1 VRSASLALAA
11 LALIALGVPAVHAAT
26 PPPSHRTALRPA
38 APKAAAAVVVP
49 PGTDARPLIVAA
61 AAAPK
66 HVSFVGQM
74 STIRSGQ
81 TRALAVVSKVEHRAP
96 DETRRTYLAPRV
108 LYGQFVI
115 SRGATSWDVDT
126 THKRVV
132 ISENKAVIDPVA
144 IVDDIALLDSN
155 YRAVRTATEGVAE
168 RKTDVVDLVSRYTGE
183 RAMRLWID
191 SETHVVLA
199 KEAYHSD
206 GSLAWRTRF
215 DDIRYTDGIPAA
227 IFTSTVPQGF
237 TTVKGRS
244 YQQPQSLP
252 NAMPD
257 AGFKPITPKYL
268 PEGFALVGADVT
280 EVKGVR
286 NLHLIYSDGI
296 RSLSLFES
304 ATDRAIDFT
313 GMPSK
318 ATRFEDHDAQ
328 YVRDGPTT
336 LLAWRERGLAFAL
349 VGDLDLK
356 ELQQIATSVVP

>member
-1 VRSASLALAA
+1 VRSASLAVAA
-11 LALIALGVPAVHAAT
+11 LALFALAAPAVRAA
-26 PPPSHRTALRPA
+26 PPSPHPARPA
-38 APKAAAAVVVP
+38 SKSAAPGPLLA
-49 PGTDARPLIVAA
+49 GTDARPLIVAA
-61 AAAPK
+61 AAAPR

-81 TRALAVVSKVEHRAP
+81 TRAFAVVAKIEHRAP

-115 SRGATSWDVDT
+115 SRGAMSWDVDT
-126 THKRVV
+126 NRKRVV
-132 ISENKAVIDPVA
+132 ISENRAAVDPVA

-155 YRAVRTATEGVAE
+155 YRAVRTTVDSVAD
-168 RKTDVVDLVSRYTGE
+168 RRTDVVDLVSRFTGE

-191 SETHVVLA
+191 SDTHIVLA

-206 GSLAWRTRF
+206 GSLAWRNRF

-227 IFTSTVPQGF
+227 IFTSAIPPGF
-237 TTVKGRS
+237 ETVKGRS
-244 YQQPQSLP
+244 YTMPHAAPS
-252 NAMPD
+252 AVPD
-257 AGFKPITPKYL
+257 AGFKPVTPRYL
-268 PEGFALVGADVT
+268 PDGFALIGADVT
-280 EVKGVR
+280 QVKDVR

-296 RSLSLFES
+296 RNLSLFES
-304 ATDRAIDFT
+304 ATDRTIEFA
-313 GMPSK
+313 GMKPT

>member
-1 VRSASLALAA
+1 VRSASLGLAA
-11 LALIALGVPAVHAAT
+11 LALIALGAPAVHAAT
-26 PPPSHRTALRPA
+26 PPPHRAALH
-38 APKAAAAVVVP
+38 APPNTAAAVPVP

-74 STIRSGQ
+74 SSIRSGQ

-115 SRGATSWDVDT
+115 SRGAMSWDIDPAR
-126 THKRVV
+126 KRVV
-132 ISENKAVIDPVA
+132 VSENKAVVDPVA
-144 IVDDIALLDSN
+144 IVDDIALLDGN
-155 YRAVRTATEGVAE
+155 YRAVRTATEGVAD

-191 SETHVVLA
+191 SQTHVVLA

-227 IFTSTVPQGF
+227 IFTSAVPPGF

-252 NAMPD
+252 SAVPD
-257 AGFKPITPKYL
+257 AGFKPVTPKYL
-268 PEGFALVGADVT
+268 PDGFVVVGADVSQI
-280 EVKGVR
+280 KGVR

-296 RSLSLFES
+296 RNLSLFES

-313 GMPSK
+313 GMAAK

>member
-1 VRSASLALAA
+1 MRSASLGLAA
-11 LALIALGVPAVHAAT
+11 LALIALGAPSVHAAT
-26 PPPSHRTALRPA
+26 TA
-38 APKAAAAVVVP
+38 APAPRRAVPLRAAAAVVPMP

-61 AAAPK
+61 AAAPR

-74 STIRSGQ
+74 SSIRSGQ
-81 TRALAVVSKVEHRAP
+81 TRALAVVSKIEHRAP

-115 SRGATSWDVDT
+115 SRGAMSWDVDT
-126 THKRVV
+126 NQKRVV
-132 ISENKAVIDPVA
+132 VSENKAVVDPVA
-144 IVDDIALLDSN
+144 IVDDIALLDGN
-155 YRAVRTATEGVAE
+155 YRAVRTASEGVAE

-191 SETHVVLA
+191 SETHVVLG

-227 IFTSTVPQGF
+227 IFTTALPPGF

-244 YQQPQSLP
+244 YQQPQALP
-252 NAMPD
+252 SAVPD

-268 PEGFALVGADVT
+268 PEGFSLIGANVT
-280 EVKGVR
+280 PIKGVR

-296 RSLSLFES
+296 RNLSLFES

-313 GMPSK
+313 GMAPK

-336 LLAWRERGLAFAL
+336 LLAWREHGLAFAL

-356 ELQQIATSVVP
+356 ELQQIATSVIP